1 MLNSAHWVSPTK
13 STDESDLE
21 WLFCLASAFQASER
35 RSKMGIHVQKES
47 ACHCNK
53 QFTRTQERSGQ
64 PGRRAP
70 TLGSTNRRYAR
81 PVFCPTVPI
90 E

>member
-35 RSKMGIHVQKES
+35 RSKMGIHVQEEIS
-47 ACHCNK
+47 VSLQQAIYSDTGTVRA
-53 QFTRTQERSGQ
+53 TRPARSN
-64 PGRRAP
+64 PR
-70 TLGSTNRRYAR
+70 
-81 PVFCPTVPI
+81 
-90 E
+90 